1 MAGHSKWANIKRRK
15 AAEDARRGKLFS
27 KLARM
32 ISVAAREGG
41 GDPAANTRL
50 RLAIEKAREANM
62 PADNIERAIKRGVGE
77 IEGASYEE
85 MVYEGYGAGGVAIL
99 VEALTDNRNRTAG
112 ELRHLFSK
120 HGGNLGEAGCVAWMF
135 QKWGTIVLDRARL
148 GLEEDDLL
156 EIALEAGA
164 EDVAWEEDQVVIL
177 TRPDQFHEVR
187 EVFQAREMPIIEA
200 EITMRP
206 TNAVEVSEADASKV
220 LRLLDA
226 LEEHDD
232 VQAVHTN
239 AEIPEAALE
248 LTQS

>member
-1 MAGHSKWANIKRRK
+1 
-15 AAEDARRGKLFS
+15 
-27 KLARM
+27 
-32 ISVAAREGG
+32 
-41 GDPAANTRL
+41 
-50 RLAIEKAREANM
+50 
-62 PADNIERAIKRGVGE
+62 
-77 IEGASYEE
+77 
-85 MVYEGYGAGGVAIL
+85 
-99 VEALTDNRNRTAG
+99 
-112 ELRHLFSK
+112 
-120 HGGNLGEAGCVAWMF
+120 
-135 QKWGTIVLDRARL
+135 
-148 GLEEDDLL
+148 EDDLL